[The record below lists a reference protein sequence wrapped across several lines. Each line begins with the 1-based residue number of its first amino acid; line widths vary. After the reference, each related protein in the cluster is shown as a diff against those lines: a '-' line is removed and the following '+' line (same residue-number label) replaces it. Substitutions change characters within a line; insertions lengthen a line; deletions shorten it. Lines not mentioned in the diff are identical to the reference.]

1 MHEMALTRSVVDL
14 VAARTG
20 GRTVSRVRLEV
31 GALAGVVPDAL
42 RFCFDLAC
50 QGTPLE
56 GADLEIHDVPGV
68 LSCATCGASS
78 PCPDLVR
85 LCPCGSADVYIVAGE
100 ELRVRSVDVQGP
112 EVVPCA

>member
-14 VAARTG
+14 VGARTG
-20 GRTVSRVRLEV
+20 GRGVTRVRLEV

-50 QGTPLE
+50 QGTTLE
-56 GADLEIHDVPGV
+56 GADLEIHELPG
-68 LSCATCGASS
+68 LLRCAECGATS

-85 LCPCGSADVYIVAGE
+85 LCPCGSADVAIVAGQ
-100 ELRVRSVDVQGP
+100 ELRVRSVDVR